1 MRHTLALF
9 CLPLVFSAAA
19 CGASQQAPPATAE
32 IALGSANGPPG
43 GVLVMSAHCA
53 GMERRCPSSWAPA
66 VDAIVT
72 SGLAFHGYRT
82 IDPAGL
88 RKDAGTRTE
97 KTVDTDT
104 KTETSHHDEENS
116 VGAVAIIPIASFTT
130 SQGRTVRLTQS
141 HEKTVV
147 LEGATFDDLTP
158 QDRQA
163 LMKLAGAHSVL
174 TTQVIVGANWS
185 VWTMAQSVQV
195 VIKLSDAESGAMR
208 WSSRC
213 SASSDKYPSVDAAI
227 EAAAHCTV
235 DAVTTPPV
243 G

>member
-1 MRHTLALF
+1 MRHTLALS
-9 CLPLVFSAAA
+9 CLLLVFGATA
-19 CGASQQAPPATAE
+19 CGASQQARPVTAE
-32 IALGSANGPPG
+32 VALGKANGPPG

-72 SGLAFHGYRT
+72 SGLAFHGYTT

-88 RKDAGTRTE
+88 RKDEGTRTE

-104 KTETSHHDEENS
+104 KTETSGNHQEQS
-116 VGAVAIIPIASFTT
+116 VGVVAIIPIASFTT
-130 SQGRTVRLTQS
+130 SQGRTVKVAQS

-147 LEGATFDDLTP
+147 LEGATFEDLIP

-163 LMKLAGAHSVL
+163 LMALAGAHSVL

-195 VIKLSDAESGAMR
+195 VIKLSAASDGAMR

-213 SASSDKYPSVDAAI
+213 SASSDQYPSVDAAI
-227 EAAAHCTV
+227 EAAAHCAV
-235 DAVTTPPV
+235 DAVTTPPA